1 MRKKGAT
8 FLSAVISYS
17 STNTRKQPKF
27 FCTVCYKMCLF
38 AKGIASAFHRQRK
51 AEQEKKKRVVFFLN
65 LRITQCF
72 FDKLVI
78 SNVHVMLSFKSGF
91 FLNRCMK
98 LCFYILKCL
107 ANNFEYNNFELFKDS
122 MKNAG
127 QFSADYIVSFLR
139 YGGLG

>member
-27 FCTVCYKMCLF
+27 FCTVCYKMCLL

-107 ANNFEYNNFELFKDS
+107 ANNFELFKDS

>member
-27 FCTVCYKMCLF
+27 FCTVCYKMCLL

-91 FLNRCMK
+91 F
-98 LCFYILKCL
+98 
-107 ANNFEYNNFELFKDS
+107 FEQMHEIVFLYFKMS
-122 MKNAG
+122 CK
-127 QFSADYIVSFLR
+127 
-139 YGGLG
+139 

>member
-1 MRKKGAT
+1 M
-8 FLSAVISYS
+8 
-17 STNTRKQPKF
+17 F
-27 FCTVCYKMCLF
+27 FCTVCYKMCLL

-78 SNVHVMLSFKSGF
+78 SIVHVMLSFKSGF

>member
-107 ANNFEYNNFELFKDS
+107 ANNFELFKDS